1 MAPKKSAKPEMKN
14 EERSAT
20 EKRSR
25 ETPRDIWDI
34 SPDAETDQRFIIT
47 DWASI

>member
-20 EKRSR
+20 SRPTR

-34 SPDAETDQRFIIT
+34 RPDAEVDDRFVIT

>member
-1 MAPKKSAKPEMKN
+1 MAPKKSGKPETKT
-14 EERSAT
+14 EERSAVDT
-20 EKRSR
+20 RRR

-34 SPDAETDQRFIIT
+34 KPDADVDERFIIT